1 MRSSNGATI
10 KWIALV
16 LLACCFTMLSASCRL
31 GSWSFLRPGP
41 GLRDLGSVFYGG
53 DHVTFTRASA
63 AVALEKHRLTP
74 PPMVAGNRIFHL
86 VDCRAIALSNNL
98 DIQVARL
105 EEITKKSIEHSNR
118 TKLLPHLVCSGEL
131 SERDNTLYSYSD
143 PMGFEGQAPEA
154 GGGVGVNNWATSHER
169 GTWRYSWETRWSPT
183 DAALAFYVTRSSVND
198 TIKAHYQKVRV
209 AQKLIGIVDS
219 SYFRLLSLQEC
230 MPIAEELV
238 SVCTRVAKNTERL
251 LEKRLKP
258 LEDYHRAK
266 QRLIKARGILDSV
279 RNEMEKERN
288 NLASAMALAPG
299 FGKDCGIRVE
309 GKLQHPSFKGD
320 ICQMEME
327 AVVNRPEAYQAGL
340 NHFNSINDL
349 RRTIVRYFPKV
360 TGFWRWTH
368 DKDKYIWNKD
378 WKDVGMYIY
387 LDVLDWIVNR
397 DESRAADAMVVKTQR
412 EVGAVALGITSQV
425 RIAGLKYFEALDK
438 LRSAEESLKSSQK
451 VLQITQEKL
460 QRDAVA
466 ELAVD
471 DAKAGLLQDRIEK
484 IRGLGE
490 ANAALAELN
499 AVMGMNYNEPL
510 AHSK

>member
-1 MRSSNGATI
+1 
-10 KWIALV
+10 
-16 LLACCFTMLSASCRL
+16 L
-31 GSWSFLRPGP
+31 G
-41 GLRDLGSVFYGG
+41 GLNPFQSG
-53 DHVTFTRASA
+53 DHVQFTRASA
-63 AVALEKHRLTP
+63 AIALEQHRLTP
-74 PPMVAGNRIFHL
+74 PTIIAGNRVFNL

-98 DIQVARL
+98 DVQVARL

-143 PMGFEGQAPEA
+143 PMGFEGQAPEP
-154 GGGVGVNNWATSHER
+154 GGGTGVNNWATSHER
-169 GTWRYSWETRWSPT
+169 GTWRYSWEGRWSPT

-230 MPIAEELV
+230 LPIAEEMV
-238 SVCTRVAKNTERL
+238 SVCTRASKNTERL

-258 LEDYHRAK
+258 IEDYHRAK

-288 NLASAMALAPG
+288 NLASALALGPG
-299 FGKDCGIRVE
+299 FGKECGIRVE
-309 GKLQHPSFKGD
+309 GRLHAPSFKGD
-320 ICQMEME
+320 ICQMELE
-327 AVVNRPEAYQAGL
+327 AVVSRPEAYQAGL
-340 NHFNSINDL
+340 NHLNSVNDL
-349 RRTIVRYFPKV
+349 RRTIVKYFPKL

-368 DKDKYIWNKD
+368 DKDKYIWNKE

-397 DESRAADAMVVKTQR
+397 DESRAADAMVAKTHR

-425 RIAGLKYFEALDK
+425 RIAALKYYETLDK
-438 LRSAEESLKSSQK
+438 LRNAEDSLKSSEK
-451 VLQITQEKL
+451 ILQITREKL
-460 QRDAVA
+460 SRDAVG

-471 DAKAGLLQDRIEK
+471 DAKANLLQDRIEK

-499 AVMGMNYNEPL
+499 AAMGANYNESLP
-510 AHSK
+510 HSK